1 MKHFILSLLIIL
13 SCGCL
18 FAQNVKPF
26 KADLNAIDAANGDK
40 TMTYDKASRVIT
52 IDRDYEEQVG
62 LGLWLDKDISSYNII
77 RIKYKALG
85 DYGFHLNTAY
95 KNDPTADYW
104 GDSTYCPSYLTEM
117 VIPIKE
123 GVTNLE
129 MLNFMSVNHIRKY
142 KFRID
147 EISFEKVSNPQK
159 TDPAAPDGTPPLIDT
174 ATSGNFNDSI
184 SAWDF
189 VAGLGAGFHYGALH
203 SVSGW
208 QNFGLD
214 SFSWSGDVKPSKEII
229 QAIRKRGFKTI
240 RLQVASYAHL
250 IDENYTVDPRFMKI
264 LKDVVDWAIEEDM
277 YVIVCGPVAEMMQ
290 DQAYLKM
297 TEESVHFAGY
307 SVDEKHK
314 KESLRFLKAIWLQ
327 YSQTFN
333 NSYDE
338 HLIFETLNEPINC
351 FHEHAWHPQD
361 DCTVCKKNYS
371 ILKEYNQAIVDTI
384 RSTGGNNAKR
394 FIMVEGYSGAE
405 KSLYSKVFSLPKDKV
420 KDKLIPTFHCYPMG
434 CGKPYSKKILH
445 DSVKRHLK
453 EWFATYDKLYFSKH
467 IPVYMSEGLH
477 DRSIPVMER
486 IDCLKVFFEE
496 AKKPGRSC
504 NVTMINDADYTCKWN
519 CFGYLSYQDFKW
531 YEDEYV
537 DTLIYGCEGKEYP
550 LSDDFVKK
558 NTIKIESIVGKNLI
572 SEPVVEKNFDDG
584 FGIDS
589 SVLVRSTPPK
599 YKLEFEIET
608 TGSDAIM
615 QIGYNDPDLKWCDLV
630 QQKNVKIQGGT
641 LKDGWCIEIKKSGTV
656 SLTIDEKLAQVLEE
670 TGEIVIN
677 GRSLIVK
684 SVKVVDF

>member
-1 MKHFILSLLIIL
+1 MKKLL
-13 SCGCL
+13 CL
-18 FAQNVKPF
+18 LVSICCMFAAFAQDVKPF
-26 KADLNAIDAANGDK
+26 KIDLNNIEAVNGDK

-77 RIKYKALG
+77 RIKYEALG
-85 DYGFHLNTAY
+85 DYGFHLYACY
-95 KNDPTADYW
+95 KNDPSPDYW

-117 VIPIKE
+117 VIPIKD

-129 MLNFMSVNHIRKY
+129 ILNFMSVNHIRKY

-147 EISFEKVSNPQK
+147 EITLEKVSNPQK
-159 TDPAAPDGTPPLIDT
+159 IDIAAPTGEAPIIDT
-174 ATSGNFNDSI
+174 ATSGKFNDSI

-189 VAGLGAGFHYGALH
+189 VAGLGAGFHYDALH
-203 SVSGW
+203 SVSAW
-208 QNFGLD
+208 QEFGLD
-214 SFSWSGDVKPSKEII
+214 CYHWNGAVKPTKEII
-229 QAIRKRGFKTI
+229 QTIRNRGFKTL

-250 IDENYTVDPRFMKI
+250 IDEDYTIDPRFMKI
-264 LKDVVDWAIEEDM
+264 VKQVVDWAIEEDM
-277 YVIVCGPVAEMMQ
+277 YVIVCGPVAEMLQ
-290 DQAYLKM
+290 DETFRKKA
-297 TEESVHFAGY
+297 EESVHFAGY
-307 SVDEKHK
+307 SVDEQHK

-351 FHEHAWHPQD
+351 FHEHDWHPQD
-361 DCTVCKKNYS
+361 DCAVCKKNYS

-384 RSTGGNNAKR
+384 RSTGGNNSKR

-445 DSVKRHLK
+445 DSVKRHFK

-486 IDCLKVFFEE
+486 IDCLKAFFEE

-504 NVTMINDADYTCKWN
+504 GVTMINDGDYRCQWN
-519 CFGYLSYQDFKW
+519 CFGYLSFQDLKW

-550 LSDDFVKK
+550 LSDEFVKK
-558 NTIKIESIVGKNLI
+558 NTLKIESIVGKNLI
-572 SEPVVEKNFDDG
+572 SEPVVEKDLDDG

-608 TGSDAIM
+608 TGPDSIL
-615 QIGYNDPDLKWCDLV
+615 QIGYCDPDQKWHDVV
-630 QQKNVKIQGGT
+630 QQKNVKIKGGT

-656 SLTIDEKLAQVLEE
+656 SLTIDEKLAQVFEE
-670 TGEIVIN
+670 TEEIVIN
-677 GRSLIVK
+677 GRNIIIK
-684 SVKVVDF
+684 SVKVVE